1 VVVDVV
7 DVVGANSEWIESE
20 ISKTLVRYT
29 YSVYHTICHVFVSY
43 IDPFKDI
50 KIGTYCTKRVMT
62 SHKMTVNR
70 RKNNRELEDTDTTGI
85 CDVLMEWK
93 RLSPLGFLISLRL
106 FRMQG

>member
-1 VVVDVV
+1 MRGSCCKTNSRYSHEEGATNGNAVVVDVV

-50 KIGTYCTKRVMT
+50 KIGTYCTKRVMS
-62 SHKMTVNR
+62 SHRMTVDR
-70 RKNNRELEDTDTTGI
+70 RKNNSEKEAPSVG
-85 CDVLMEWK
+85 MAQK
-93 RLSPLGFLISLRL
+93 
-106 FRMQG
+106 